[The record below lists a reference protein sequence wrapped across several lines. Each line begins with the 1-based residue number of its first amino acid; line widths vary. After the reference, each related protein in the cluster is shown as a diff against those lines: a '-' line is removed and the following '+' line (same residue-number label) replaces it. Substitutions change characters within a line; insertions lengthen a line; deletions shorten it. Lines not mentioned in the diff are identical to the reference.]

1 MCVFL
6 LVTETHISATTKQP
20 GYVGAPLIAPFLSP
34 HPTTY
39 TQYIYH
45 PNGTKAAQPDPA
57 ESLQQTPPEHTVNTT
72 VQTCSQS
79 LFNSALTQQREDTS
93 HLVTQISVFNTC
105 FTSCACADTCNCHEK
120 SEFPQR
126 EAA

>member
-6 LVTETHISATTKQP
+6 LVTETHISATTKQAWLCGCP
-20 GYVGAPLIAPFLSP
+20 SNSTFFSP

-39 TQYIYH
+39 AQYIYH

-57 ESLQQTPPEHTVNTT
+57 ERLQQTPTEHTVNTT

-79 LFNSALTQQREDTS
+79 LFSSALTQQREDTS
-93 HLVTQISVFNTC
+93 HLVTQISGL
-105 FTSCACADTCNCHEK
+105 
-120 SEFPQR
+120 
-126 EAA
+126 